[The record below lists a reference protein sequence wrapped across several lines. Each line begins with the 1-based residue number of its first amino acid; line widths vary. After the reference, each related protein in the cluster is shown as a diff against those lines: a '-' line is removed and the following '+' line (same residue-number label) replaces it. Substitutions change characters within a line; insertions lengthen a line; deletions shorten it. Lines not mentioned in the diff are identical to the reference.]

1 MAKKLISTVKFNP
14 GTVTPSTN
22 LFPNTAALLE
32 ANKKYIIE
40 ELIAYIQ
47 FNVDN
52 NLAPFVFYTYNAAKC
67 RRDASY
73 IIDGIISDLKH
84 GGNRQTRFNAEQYW
98 LGGVAQVDGDRQ
110 PEVFT
115 YTFLNTLLQNYIL
128 VNAAF
133 DSRQATL
140 TQTIT
145 ATNGEVNGRTAV
157 ATLNAIIT
165 NVIEN
170 GIDVLPALINN
181 RGSVKFPGFIKL
193 KDILLITNTT
203 RNIILYNF
211 ADPLNKIE
219 LTYSET
225 EDADFP
231 GALFGNDRITTVT
244 FDIDTKDMLVTDQIQ
259 VFVESKDLSVRLNP
273 IATDAM
279 ERMKVGIPQSML
291 DADFEYGLQPT
302 KWQQISLMRNYPGVY
317 EIPSSDLAVVSVTT
331 DASTPNGGIGAS
343 LITVTTL
350 VPHGLVVN
358 DLVTVK
364 ALSNSVLGFSRAE
377 GTFQVVAPITLT
389 SFKYYA
395 KAKVGTTDG
404 EVLASTGTQLRK
416 GAFYSG
422 AEIGTPTYS
431 VFSNGS
437 TGTITTN
444 LITPAGSNTIG
455 FTDASSPPFNA
466 PVSGTGV
473 VTGSQITA
481 VVGDGTTQA
490 STQITTFA
498 DIGATTLTVTNTSG
512 ISTGQIINRGDGVQ
526 SVITNISGNDVTLNS
541 GLTSSILGTT
551 QTYSNITQ
559 NSTSR
564 IDIDG
569 STVIAGDGTGAQF
582 TINRSAGTYLVS
594 VTNNGTNYEV
604 NDNITVLGTSL
615 SGTSPAN
622 NATITVDTALGKNRV
637 ATLNNAT
644 LDGGTGYTTSTGV
657 ATTSSG
663 SGTGLTV
670 NVTASAGVVTNI
682 AVNSTGQNYQI
693 GDSIRVTGGAT
704 YSSVSQ
710 LSTSGSGSGF
720 LADITRSSTGVYTVS
735 IVNGGF
741 AYIPGDT
748 ITING
753 DDLGGLVTTNNLV
766 LTLDTVDSL
775 GGVLT
780 FTQSGTG
787 STGDCT
793 IEVLTL
799 TAGGEIQT
807 VSISGTPVTAPNVD
821 FLSAISLSAATTA
834 QIASGNTGITFSA
847 ISTIQVS
854 FTSNHGFV
862 PGNTF
867 ISQITSSGN
876 GASLASGVFFVE
888 AVPTLTTLRYT
899 ARAAGSIENNLTGRI
914 YGRADSFF
922 SHRPFDGGVIL
933 GTGGPAHGANAIRMS
948 KKYIRYQSGKG
959 VTYNT
964 GALFAPSYDIR
975 SLTAT
980 STSIGATITLETDDV
995 DHGCQV
1001 GGVIKILGV
1010 TTSGYNGVYTVASIT
1025 NERVLT
1031 ITATKVLGNV
1041 SATIG
1046 TPCLMSVLKWHGA
1059 TVRAGI
1065 FDDQNGMFWQY
1076 DGSKLAVVKRSSTQ
1090 QLAGTIAIN
1099 SGQNLVTG
1107 TNTKFIDQ
1115 LIAGDKIV
1123 IRGMTHTISNIASQ
1137 TSMTVTPD
1145 FRGVSNISE
1154 VKAAKTIDLIVTQ
1167 EDFNLDTL
1175 NGGGASGYN
1184 LDITKMQMIG
1194 IQHTWYGAGFIDFM
1208 LRGSDGNYLFVHRY
1222 RNSNNNTEAYMR
1234 TGNQPVRYEVTNEGA
1249 RGRLTSAMTNNQTTI
1264 PMSAD
1269 DLYYFPTSGT
1279 VYIDNELI
1287 SYTNKTTTALVNC
1300 TRSSSLTQFSA
1311 GSQRT
1316 FTAGSAATHT
1326 NGTGVILISN
1336 TITPNI
1342 SHWGSAFLTDGQF
1355 DQDRGYIFS
1364 YAATGVSASVDKK
1377 TAFLIRLAP
1386 SVSNAQI
1393 GDLGEKELL
1402 NRAQLLLSS
1411 ISISSDDQTT
1421 SASTFTGS
1429 ISGTTLTVSAL
1440 TVGTITVGAVVSG
1453 VGVTAG
1459 TTITALGT
1467 GLGGIGTYTV
1477 SASQTVGSIT
1487 MNGATSAS
1495 AIVIEGVLNPTNYP
1509 ANPANITWT
1518 GLSNTAAG
1526 GQPSFA
1532 QIASGGSVDWG
1543 AAAVTTT
1550 ATVQGQLTTALT
1562 AKSFDESNNTLT
1574 AVSLTNST
1582 DTLTIPIV
1590 FETIAGRNYSFP
1602 IQNGSPDFIIT
1613 MADYNTLLASTPL
1626 RATANSITGDAVFI
1640 SNDGSSLNSTIS
1652 SVTPDFDVGGT
1663 LFAKITC
1670 TNNAGGNTSKI
1681 AVSSLFG
1688 GNLRNGQTLFID
1700 TIGTTNFTL
1709 IGATAAATVTGFIN
1723 GTTLTVTGVT
1733 SGTLGVGAVLSGTG
1747 ITAGTTITAL
1757 GTGTGGNGTYTVNT
1771 SQTSGVTTIT
1781 RQPLVGTSFVKNFTS
1796 GSGTGTVIS
1805 STSKIIT
1812 RTNSIRSRYNSALS
1826 IGRNDFIITQSS
1838 VTTAIAAG
1846 LATNAVL
1853 GSYTLKNVA
1862 ITGTAGQFSCSAS
1875 PIPLTVGM
1883 GLRLTGT
1890 IAGPSVTPS
1899 ITGYNTS
1906 GQTYYI
1912 SATNGSTTFTL
1923 TTSATS
1929 VFTASISGTTMTV
1942 TAVSSGTLTVGQ
1954 VLTGTG
1960 VTGGTTITA
1969 LGTGTGGAGTYTVS
1983 ASQTVASTTITGT
1996 NAIVTTVGTGSI
2008 FGVSFVIV
2016 GTIYGATQ
2024 LGTGGSV
2031 PRITSNQTI
2040 TDITENIGRI
2050 AGVDYARITISAN
2063 ANFTTT
2069 VNVNNDIGFIKAT
2082 SQNTFL
2088 YKKAVDSTRSDILIT
2103 DAQFATSGLQV
2114 ADSVRVTRPFT
2125 GTTATALT
2133 GVTITATT
2141 GLFDC
2146 TSSANLAVG
2155 MRVRITGTLGGTG
2168 TITGYVTGNIYF
2180 ITETNGTTN
2189 FRLSATN
2196 PITTNTGS
2204 PSGTTYDARSNPI
2217 TTTAGS
2223 PTGLTY
2229 DVLPFFTVSGTTNV
2243 AAGTVISSITQ
2254 SAVTI
2259 GGVPHTRIVLQSN
2272 PGLSSVSGSGNDI
2285 SITAIALSTAASY
2298 TNSTFIFFTEATFLA
2313 SNAAVGTR
2321 LASSVTSFPAGTSIT
2336 NVTTRTLGGTTI
2348 YRITFTQASNTT
2360 IAAAATLTFTFGSN
2374 FAAPGETVFSFISNP
2389 GESNVLSLDS
2399 LKELTST
2406 TLGGRGAFPNGADV
2420 LAINVLKVSGTAL
2433 NVNLTL
2439 RWGEAQA

>member
-115 YTFLNTLLQNYIL
+115 YTFLNSLLQNYIL

-133 DSRQATL
+133 SSRQATL

-317 EIPSSDLAVVSVTT
+317 EIPSSDLPVVSVTT
-331 DASTPNGGIGAS
+331 DASSPNGGIGAS

-358 DLVTVK
+358 DLITIK

-377 GTFQVVAPITLT
+377 GTFQVIAPITQT

-395 KAKVGTTDG
+395 KAKVGITNG

-455 FTDASSPPFNA
+455 FTNASSPPFNA

-498 DIGATTLTVTNTSG
+498 DIGATTLTVTNTAG

-526 SVITNISGNDVTLNS
+526 SVITNISGNDVILNS

-551 QTYSNITQ
+551 QTYSNVTQ

-564 IDIDG
+564 IVA
-569 STVIAGDGTGAQF
+569 SSVVAGNGTGAQF
-582 TINRSAGTYLVS
+582 TINRSAGTYLAS

-604 NDNITVLGTSL
+604 NDTITVLGTSL
-615 SGTSPAN
+615 SGTAPAN
-622 NATITVDTALGKNRV
+622 NATITVLTALGKNRV

-670 NVTASAGVVTNI
+670 NITASAGVVTNI

-693 GDSIRVTGGAT
+693 GDGIRVTGGAT

-741 AYIPGDT
+741 AYVPGNT

-766 LTLDTVDSL
+766 LTISTVDSL

-787 STGDCT
+787 TTGDCT

-807 VSISGTPVTAPNVD
+807 VSISGTPVTAPNVN
-821 FLSAISLSAATTA
+821 FLSAISLSAPTTA

-876 GASLASGVFFVE
+876 GASLAAGVFFVE

-980 STSIGATITLETDDV
+980 STSVGATITLETDDI

-1001 GGVIKILGV
+1001 GGIIKILGV
-1010 TTSGYNGVYTVASIT
+1010 TTSGYNGVYTVASII

-1099 SGQNLVTG
+1099 TGQNLVTG

-1123 IRGMTHTISNIASQ
+1123 IRGMTHIISNIASQ

-1300 TRSSSLTQFSA
+1300 TRGSSLTQFSA

-1421 SASTFTGS
+1421 SAAVFTGS
-1429 ISGTTLTVSAL
+1429 ISGTILTVATLTTGV
-1440 TVGTITVGAVVSG
+1440 ITVGSVLSG
-1453 VGVTAG
+1453 TNVTAG
-1459 TTITALGT
+1459 TTIIALGT
-1467 GLGGIGTYTV
+1467 GTGGAGTYTV
-1477 SASQTVGSIT
+1477 STSQTVTSTTIT
-1487 MNGATSAS
+1487 GITSAS

-1562 AKSFDESNNTLT
+1562 AKSFAESNNTLT
-1574 AVSLTNST
+1574 AVSLDSSV
-1582 DTLTIPIV
+1582 DTLTIPV
-1590 FETIAGRNYSFP
+1590 VAATEGARNYLFP
-1602 IQNGSPDFIIT
+1602 IQSGSNDFLIT
-1613 MADYNTLLASTPL
+1613 MAAYTALLSTTPL
-1626 RATANSITGDAVFI
+1626 RVTANGLNGDAVNI
-1640 SNDGSSLNSTIS
+1640 SNTGSILGGFITSITENFKTVDSISYARIVCSNNATGTTSTFFPNSTFNGNVLVIQQLNST
-1652 SVTPDFDVGGT
+1652 
-1663 LFAKITC
+1663 
-1670 TNNAGGNTSKI
+1670 
-1681 AVSSLFG
+1681 
-1688 GNLRNGQTLFID
+1688 
-1700 TIGTTNFTL
+1700 NFTQ
-1709 IGATAAATVTGFIN
+1709 IGAGSNTVGLQFTRNNIVASN
-1723 GTTLTVTGVT
+1723 
-1733 SGTLGVGAVLSGTG
+1733 
-1747 ITAGTTITAL
+1747 
-1757 GTGTGGNGTYTVNT
+1757 N
-1771 SQTSGVTTIT
+1771 SGVVIYSSA
-1781 RQPLVGTSFVKNFTS
+1781 RVIARTSSMRN
-1796 GSGTGTVIS
+1796 
-1805 STSKIIT
+1805 
-1812 RTNSIRSRYNSALS
+1812 RYNSALS
-1826 IGRNDFIITQSS
+1826 NGRTDFIITQSS
-1838 VTTAIAAG
+1838 ATTAIAAG
-1846 LATNAVL
+1846 LAAGDVL
-1853 GSYTLKNVA
+1853 GNYTLKNVA

-1875 PIPLTVGM
+1875 PITLTVGM
-1883 GLRLTGT
+1883 GLRLT
-1890 IAGPSVTPS
+1890 V
-1899 ITGYNTS
+1899 
-1906 GQTYYI
+1906 
-1912 SATNGSTTFTL
+1912 
-1923 TTSATS
+1923 
-1929 VFTASISGTTMTV
+1929 
-1942 TAVSSGTLTVGQ
+1942 
-1954 VLTGTG
+1954 
-1960 VTGGTTITA
+1960 
-1969 LGTGTGGAGTYTVS
+1969 
-1983 ASQTVASTTITGT
+1983 
-1996 NAIVTTVGTGSI
+1996 
-2008 FGVSFVIV
+2008 
-2016 GTIYGATQ
+2016 Q
-2024 LGTGGSV
+2024 LQQ
-2031 PRITSNQTI
+2031 I
-2040 TDITENIGRI
+2040 
-2050 AGVDYARITISAN
+2050 
-2063 ANFTTT
+2063 
-2069 VNVNNDIGFIKAT
+2069 
-2082 SQNTFL
+2082 
-2088 YKKAVDSTRSDILIT
+2088 
-2103 DAQFATSGLQV
+2103 
-2114 ADSVRVTRPFT
+2114 
-2125 GTTATALT
+2125 
-2133 GVTITATT
+2133 
-2141 GLFDC
+2141 
-2146 TSSANLAVG
+2146 NL
-2155 MRVRITGTLGGTG
+2155 
-2168 TITGYVTGNIYF
+2168 
-2180 ITETNGTTN
+2180 
-2189 FRLSATN
+2189 
-2196 PITTNTGS
+2196 
-2204 PSGTTYDARSNPI
+2204 
-2217 TTTAGS
+2217 
-2223 PTGLTY
+2223 
-2229 DVLPFFTVSGTTNV
+2229 
-2243 AAGTVISSITQ
+2243 
-2254 SAVTI
+2254 
-2259 GGVPHTRIVLQSN
+2259 
-2272 PGLSSVSGSGNDI
+2272 
-2285 SITAIALSTAASY
+2285 
-2298 TNSTFIFFTEATFLA
+2298 
-2313 SNAAVGTR
+2313 
-2321 LASSVTSFPAGTSIT
+2321 
-2336 NVTTRTLGGTTI
+2336 
-2348 YRITFTQASNTT
+2348 
-2360 IAAAATLTFTFGSN
+2360 
-2374 FAAPGETVFSFISNP
+2374 
-2389 GESNVLSLDS
+2389 
-2399 LKELTST
+2399 K
-2406 TLGGRGAFPNGADV
+2406 
-2420 LAINVLKVSGTAL
+2420 
-2433 NVNLTL
+2433 
-2439 RWGEAQA
+2439 

>member
-115 YTFLNTLLQNYIL
+115 YTFLNSLLQNFIL
-128 VNAAF
+128 VNVAF
-133 DSRQATL
+133 DSRQFTL

-165 NVIEN
+165 DVIED
-170 GIDVLPALINN
+170 GIDVLPALVNN

-219 LTYSET
+219 LTYSDT

-244 FDIDTKDMLVTDQIQ
+244 FDIDTKDMLITDQIQ

-317 EIPSSDLAVVSVTT
+317 EIPSSDLGVVSVTT
-331 DASTPNGGIGAS
+331 DASIDTGGIGAS
-343 LITVTTL
+343 LITVTTSIS
-350 VPHGLVVN
+350 HGLLVN

-377 GTFQVVAPITLT
+377 GTFQVFSTPTLT
-389 SFKYYA
+389 TFKYYA

-422 AEIGTPTYS
+422 AEIGSPTYS

-444 LITPAGSNTIG
+444 LITPIGSSTIG

-466 PVSGTGV
+466 PISGTGV

-481 VVGDGTTQA
+481 VIGDGTTQA

-512 ISTGQIINRGDGVQ
+512 ISTGQIIDRGDGVQ
-526 SVITNISGNDVTLNS
+526 SVVTNISGNDVTLNS

-551 QTYSNITQ
+551 QTYSNVTQ

-564 IDIDG
+564 VTA
-569 STVIAGDGTGAQF
+569 SSVIAGDGTGAQF

-604 NDNITVLGTSL
+604 NDTITVLGTSL

-622 NATITVDTALGKNRV
+622 DATITVDTALGKNRV

-644 LDGGTGYTTSTGV
+644 LDGGTDYTTSTGV

-670 NVTASAGVVTNI
+670 NITASAGVVSNV

-693 GDSIRVTGGAT
+693 GDSIRVTGSAT
-704 YSSVSQ
+704 YESVSQ

-720 LADITRSSTGVYTVS
+720 LADITRSVTGVYTVS

-753 DDLGGLVTTNNLV
+753 DDLGGFVTTNNLV
-766 LTLDTVDSL
+766 LTLSTVDTS

-821 FLSAISLSAATTA
+821 FLSAISISAPTTS
-834 QIASGNTGITFSA
+834 QIASGNSGITFSA
-847 ISTIQVS
+847 ISTIEVS
-854 FTSNHGFV
+854 FASNHGFV

-867 ISQITSSGN
+867 ISQITSSGTL
-876 GASLASGVFFVE
+876 ASLAAGVFFVE

-899 ARAAGSIENNLTGRI
+899 ARAAGTIENNLTGRI

-959 VTYNT
+959 VMYNT

-980 STSIGATITLETDDV
+980 STSIGATITLETDDI

-1031 ITATKVLGNV
+1031 ITATKVLG
-1041 SATIG
+1041 ATTAILD
-1046 TPCLMSVLKWHGA
+1046 TPCQMSVLRWHGA

-1115 LIAGDKIV
+1115 LISGDKIV
-1123 IRGMTHTISNIASQ
+1123 IRGMTHTVSDIASQ
-1137 TSMTVTPD
+1137 TSLTVTPD
-1145 FRGVSNISE
+1145 FRGVANVSE
-1154 VKAAKTIDLIVTQ
+1154 VKAAKTIDLIVPQ

-1249 RGRLTSAMTNNQTTI
+1249 KGRLTSAMTINQTTI
-1264 PMSAD
+1264 PMSED
-1269 DLYYFPTSGT
+1269 DLYYFPNSGT
-1279 VYIDNELI
+1279 VYVGNELI
-1287 SYTNKTTTALVNC
+1287 SYTNKTATALVNC
-1300 TRSSSLTQFSA
+1300 TRGAALTQFSA

-1316 FTAGSAATHT
+1316 FTAGPATTHS
-1326 NGTGVILISN
+1326 NRMGVILVSN

-1355 DQDRGYIFS
+1355 DEDRGYIFS

-1429 ISGTTLTVSAL
+1429 ISGITLTVTAL
-1440 TVGTITVGAVVSG
+1440 TVGTITVGSRISG
-1453 VGVTAG
+1453 SGVTAG

-1477 SASQTVGSIT
+1477 SASQTVGSTTIS
-1487 MNGATSAS
+1487 GATSAS

-1550 ATVQGQLTTALT
+1550 STVQGQLTSTLT
-1562 AKSFDESNNTLT
+1562 AKSFAESNNTLT
-1574 AVSLTNST
+1574 AVSLTNT
-1582 DTLTIPIV
+1582 PDTLTIPIV
-1590 FETIAGRNYSFP
+1590 FQTVEGRNYSFP
-1602 IQNGSPDFIIT
+1602 IQVGSPDFIIT
-1613 MADYNTLLASTPL
+1613 MADYTALLASTPL
-1626 RATANSITGDAVFI
+1626 RATANGLTGDAVSI
-1640 SNDGSSLNSTIS
+1640 NNDGSILNSTIS

-1670 TNNAGGNTSKI
+1670 ANPASSSTSKI
-1681 AVSSLFG
+1681 VVSSLVSA
-1688 GNLRNGQTLFID
+1688 NLRTGQTLIID
-1700 TIGTTNFTL
+1700 SIGTTNFTL
-1709 IGATAAATVTGFIN
+1709 IGATAAAVVTGSIS

-1733 SGTLGVGAVLSGTG
+1733 SGTLAVGAVLSGTG
-1747 ITAGTTITAL
+1747 VTAGTTITAL
-1757 GTGTGGNGTYTVNT
+1757 GTGTGTTGTYIVNI
-1771 SQTSGVTTIT
+1771 SQFSGVTTIT
-1781 RQPLVGTSFVKNFTS
+1781 RQPPIGTSFVKNATA
-1796 GSGTGTVIS
+1796 GAGTGTVIS
-1805 STSKIIT
+1805 NTSRLIS
-1812 RTNSIRSRYNSALS
+1812 RTSSIRSRYNSA
-1826 IGRNDFIITQSS
+1826 ITTGKNDFIITQSTA
-1838 VTTAIAAG
+1838 TTAIAAG
-1846 LATNAVL
+1846 LDNNAVL

-1862 ITGTAGQFSCSAS
+1862 ITGTAGQFSCDAS
-1875 PIPLTVGM
+1875 PITLTVGM

-1890 IAGPSVTPS
+1890 IAGPSVTPAIS
-1899 ITGYNTS
+1899 GYTAT

-1923 TTSATS
+1923 TTATS
-1929 VFTASISGTTMTV
+1929 
-1942 TAVSSGTLTVGQ
+1942 
-1954 VLTGTG
+1954 
-1960 VTGGTTITA
+1960 
-1969 LGTGTGGAGTYTVS
+1969 GGA
-1983 ASQTVASTTITGT
+1983 IT
-1996 NAIVTTVGTGSI
+1996 TTVGTANI

-2016 GTIYGATQ
+2016 GTIYSATQ
-2024 LGTGGSV
+2024 LGTTGSV

-2040 TDITENIGRI
+2040 TNITENIGTVD
-2050 AGVDYARITISAN
+2050 GVAYARITMSSVG
-2063 ANFTTT
+2063 NFTTT
-2069 VNVNNDIGFIKAT
+2069 AGVNNDIGFIKAT

-2088 YKKAVDSTRSDILIT
+2088 YSRAVNSTRSDILIT

-2125 GTTATALT
+2125 GTTATALA
-2133 GVTITATT
+2133 GVTISGTS
-2141 GLFDC
+2141 GQFSC

-2155 MRVRITGTLGGTG
+2155 MRVRISGTLGGTG
-2168 TITGYVTGNIYF
+2168 TITGYATNNIYF
-2180 ITETNGTTN
+2180 ITETNGTTT
-2189 FRLSATN
+2189 FRLSATS
-2196 PITTNTGS
+2196 PITTNTGN
-2204 PSGTTYDARSNPI
+2204 PSGTTYDARPNPI
-2217 TTTAGS
+2217 TTTAGT

-2229 DVLPFFTVSGTTNV
+2229 DVLPFFTVTGTSPNFTNV

-2259 GGVPHTRIVLQSN
+2259 GGVAHTRIVLQSN

-2298 TNSTFIFFTEATFLA
+2298 TNSTFIFFTEASFLA

-2321 LASSVTSFPAGTSIT
+2321 LASSVTQFPAGTSIT
-2336 NVTTRTLGGTTI
+2336 NITTRTLGGTTV

-2360 IAAAATLTFTFGSN
+2360 INAADTLTFTFGSN

>member
-1 MAKKLISTVKFNP
+1 MAKKLISTIKFNP
-14 GTVTPSTN
+14 GTVTPDTN

-115 YTFLNTLLQNYIL
+115 YTFLNSLLQNYIL
-128 VNAAF
+128 INAAF
-133 DSRQATL
+133 DSRQAVL

-165 NVIEN
+165 DVIED
-170 GIDVLPALINN
+170 GIDVLPALVNN

-219 LTYSET
+219 LTYSDT

-244 FDIDTKDMLVTDQIQ
+244 FDIDTKDMLITDQIQ

-317 EIPSSDLAVVSVTT
+317 EIPSSDLGVVSVTT
-331 DASTPNGGIGAS
+331 NASVTTGGIGAS
-343 LITVTTL
+343 LITVTTSTS
-350 VPHGLVVN
+350 HGLVVN

-377 GTFQVVAPITLT
+377 GTFQIVAPITLT
-389 SFKYYA
+389 TFKYYA

-404 EVLASTGTQLRK
+404 EVLASSGTQLRK
-416 GAFYSG
+416 AAFYSG

-444 LITPAGSNTIG
+444 LITPIGSSTIG

-466 PVSGTGV
+466 PISGTGV

-498 DIGATTLTVTNTSG
+498 DIGATTLTVTNTTG

-526 SVITNISGNDVTLNS
+526 SVVTNISGNDVSINS

-551 QTYSNITQ
+551 QTYSNVTQ

-604 NDNITVLGTSL
+604 NDTITVLGTSL

-622 NATITVDTALGKNRV
+622 DATITVDTALGKNRV

-644 LDGGTGYTTSTGV
+644 LDGGTDYTTSTGV

-670 NVTASAGVVTNI
+670 NITASAGVVSNV

-693 GDSIRVTGGAT
+693 GDTIRVTGEAT
-704 YSSVSQ
+704 YESVSQ

-720 LADITRSSTGVYTVS
+720 LADITRSVTGVYTVS

-753 DDLGGLVTTNNLV
+753 DDLGGFVTTNNLV
-766 LTLDTVDSL
+766 LTLDTVDTS

-821 FLSAISLSAATTA
+821 FLSAISISAATTS
-834 QIASGNTGITFSA
+834 QIASGNSGITFSA
-847 ISTIQVS
+847 ISTIEVS

-867 ISQITSSGN
+867 ISQITSSGTN
-876 GASLASGVFFVE
+876 ASLAAGVFFIE
-888 AVPTLTTLRYT
+888 SVPTLTTFRYT
-899 ARAAGSIENNLTGRI
+899 ARAAGTIENNLTGRI

-959 VTYNT
+959 VMYNT

-980 STSIGATITLETDDV
+980 STSIGATITLETDDI

-1010 TTSGYNGVYTVASIT
+1010 TTSGYNGVYTVASII

-1031 ITATKVLGNV
+1031 ITAAKVLG
-1041 SATIG
+1041 ATTAILD
-1046 TPCLMSVLKWHGA
+1046 TPCLMSVLRWHGA

-1076 DGSKLAVVKRSSTQ
+1076 DGTRLAVVKRSSTQ

-1123 IRGMTHTISNIASQ
+1123 IRGMTHTVSNIASQ
-1137 TSMTVTPD
+1137 TSLTVTPD
-1145 FRGVSNISE
+1145 FRGVANVSE
-1154 VKAAKTIDLIVTQ
+1154 VKAAKTIDLIVPQ

-1249 RGRLTSAMTNNQTTI
+1249 KGRLTSAMTINQTTI

-1269 DLYYFPTSGT
+1269 DLYYFPNSGT
-1279 VYIDNELI
+1279 VYVGNELI
-1287 SYTNKTTTALVNC
+1287 SYTNKTATALVNC
-1300 TRSSSLTQFSA
+1300 TRGASLTQFSA

-1316 FTAGSAATHT
+1316 FTAGPAATHSDRM
-1326 NGTGVILISN
+1326 GVILVSN

-1411 ISISSDDQTT
+1411 ISISTDDQTT
-1421 SASTFTGS
+1421 TASTFTGS
-1429 ISGTTLTVSAL
+1429 ISGTTLTVTAL
-1440 TVGTITVGAVVSG
+1440 TVGTITVGSIIRG
-1453 VGVTAG
+1453 TGVTTG

-1495 AIVIEGVLNPTNYP
+1495 AIIVEGVLNPTNYP

-1518 GLSNTAAG
+1518 GLSNSAAG

-1543 AAAVTTT
+1543 AAAVTST

-1562 AKSFDESNNTLT
+1562 AKSFAESNNTLT
-1574 AVSLTNST
+1574 AVSLTNT
-1582 DTLTIPIV
+1582 GDTLTIPIV
-1590 FETIAGRNYSFP
+1590 FQTVEGRNYSFP
-1602 IQNGSPDFIIT
+1602 IQVGSPDFIIT
-1613 MADYNTLLASTPL
+1613 MADYTTLLASTPL
-1626 RATANSITGDAVFI
+1626 RATANGLTGDAVSIF
-1640 SNDGSSLNSTIS
+1640 NDGSSLSSTIS

-1670 TNNAGGNTSKI
+1670 ANNAGGSTSKI
-1681 AVSSLFG
+1681 AVSSLAG
-1688 GNLRNGQTLFID
+1688 GNIRTGQTLIVD
-1700 TIGTTNFTL
+1700 SIGNTNFTL
-1709 IGATAAATVTGFIN
+1709 IGATAAAVVTGSIS

-1733 SGTLGVGAVLSGTG
+1733 SGTLAVGAVLSGTF
-1747 ITAGTTITAL
+1747 ITPGTTITAL
-1757 GTGTGGNGTYTVNT
+1757 GTGTGGNGTYTVNI
-1771 SQTSGVTTIT
+1771 SQASGVTTIT
-1781 RQPLVGTSFVKNFTS
+1781 RQPPIGTSFVKNATA
-1796 GSGTGTVIS
+1796 GAGTGTVIS
-1805 STSKIIT
+1805 NTSRLIS
-1812 RTNSIRSRYNSALS
+1812 RTSSIRSRYNAAISN
-1826 IGRNDFIITQSS
+1826 GRNDFIITQSTA
-1838 VTTAIAAG
+1838 TTAIAAG
-1846 LATNAVL
+1846 LDNNAVL

-1862 ITGTAGQFSCSAS
+1862 ITGTAGQFTCSAS
-1875 PIPLTVGM
+1875 PITLTVGM

-1890 IAGPSVTPS
+1890 IAGPATLPT
-1899 ITGYNTS
+1899 ITGYTAT

-1923 TTSATS
+1923 TTATS
-1929 VFTASISGTTMTV
+1929 
-1942 TAVSSGTLTVGQ
+1942 
-1954 VLTGTG
+1954 
-1960 VTGGTTITA
+1960 
-1969 LGTGTGGAGTYTVS
+1969 GGA
-1983 ASQTVASTTITGT
+1983 IT
-1996 NAIVTTVGTGSI
+1996 TTVGTANI

-2031 PRITSNQTI
+2031 PRITGNQTI
-2040 TDITENIGRI
+2040 SGITENIGRV
-2050 AGVDYARITISAN
+2050 AGVDYARITMSAVG
-2063 ANFTTT
+2063 NFTTT
-2069 VNVNNDIGFIKAT
+2069 AGVNNDIAFIKAT
-2082 SQNTFL
+2082 SANTFL
-2088 YKKAVDSTRSDILIT
+2088 YSRAVDSTRSDILIT

-2114 ADSVRVTRPFT
+2114 SDSVRVTRPFT
-2125 GTTATALT
+2125 GTAATALAS
-2133 GVTITATT
+2133 VSISDTI
-2141 GLFDC
+2141 GNFSC

-2155 MRVRITGTLGGTG
+2155 MRVRITGTFSAGG
-2168 TITGYVTGNIYF
+2168 ITTPTYTSGNVYF
-2180 ITETNGTTN
+2180 ITETNGTTT
-2189 FRLSATN
+2189 FRLSATS
-2196 PITTNTGS
+2196 PITTNIGN
-2204 PSGTTYDARSNPI
+2204 PSGSTYDARPAPLVTVAAVTPSGV
-2217 TTTAGS
+2217 TF
-2223 PTGLTY
+2223 
-2229 DVLPFFTVSGTTNV
+2229 DVLPFFTVSGTTNPTLTNV

-2259 GGVPHTRIVLQSN
+2259 GGVAHTRIVLQSN

-2298 TNSTFIFFTEATFLA
+2298 TGSTFIFFTEASFLT
-2313 SNAAVGTR
+2313 SNASVGTR
-2321 LASSVTSFPAGTSIT
+2321 LASSVTEFPAGTSIT
-2336 NVTTRTLGGTTI
+2336 SITTRTLGGTTV

-2360 IAAAATLTFTFGSN
+2360 INAAATLTFTFGSN

-2420 LAINVLKVSGTAL
+2420 LAINVLKVSGTSV